1 MNYILTLAKSLKADP
16 RDCFVKFFTNIENMN
31 DTYRKDFQKELE
43 DLRIRVKGFLLFYL
57 YVKFPFVLMFCII
70 FLCIHTYLNRKIL
83 KKHM

>member
-57 YVKFPFVLMFCII
+57 YVNISLCPNVLYYFFMYSYI
-70 FLCIHTYLNRKIL
+70 FK
-83 KKHM
+83 